1 MQDYSSMHPSADLC
15 AAVASLTASVVRR
28 RALATM
34 FWSVSVASVQ
44 AQNIDSVAPPHR
56 RHHAVAY
63 DPVGSRVLLFGG
75 QHLVSNTE
83 APMLQDLWSWNGR
96 QWTQLAEQSG
106 LSMIAHHIYASP
118 TGIFITANRLGLT
131 ARWDGQHWATVVND
145 SATRREMAAG
155 AFDAQRNRFVLFGG
169 HVDGRAFPRDTWE
182 FDGQRWHHMAADG
195 PAARLGGAMAF
206 DSDRHVTVMF
216 GGLDSAGR
224 KLRDTWEWNGARWSR
239 VSNTGPSARFGHGM
253 AYDAARHES
262 VIFGGVDSTNQ
273 KLNDSW
279 RWNGRSWRRA
289 ETSVAP
295 SPRSEGHLAFDAS
308 RGVIVMIGGE
318 GEQTIPTLNDTWEWD
333 GSQWKR
339 VR

>member
-1 MQDYSSMHPSADLC
+1 
-15 AAVASLTASVVRR
+15 
-28 RALATM
+28 
-34 FWSVSVASVQ
+34 
-44 AQNIDSVAPPHR
+44 
-56 RHHAVAY
+56 
-63 DPVGSRVLLFGG
+63 
-75 QHLVSNTE
+75 
-83 APMLQDLWSWNGR
+83 
-96 QWTQLAEQSG
+96 
-106 LSMIAHHIYASP
+106 
-118 TGIFITANRLGLT
+118 
-131 ARWDGQHWATVVND
+131 
-145 SATRREMAAG
+145 
-155 AFDAQRNRFVLFGG
+155 
-169 HVDGRAFPRDTWE
+169 
-182 FDGQRWHHMAADG
+182 
-195 PAARLGGAMAF
+195 MAF
-206 DSDRHVTVMF
+206 DSDRHVMVLF

-262 VIFGGVDSTNQ
+262 VVFGGVDSTNQ

-333 GSQWKR
+333 GSRWKR